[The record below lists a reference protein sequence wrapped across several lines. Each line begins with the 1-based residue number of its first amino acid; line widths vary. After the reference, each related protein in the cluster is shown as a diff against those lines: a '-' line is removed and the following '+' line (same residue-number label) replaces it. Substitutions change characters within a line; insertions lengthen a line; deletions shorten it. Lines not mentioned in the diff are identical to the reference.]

1 MQTVLIQRNGE
12 TLARVWNANRYF
24 LRLRGLLGRTIPSGG
39 GLLLTPCNDIHTF
52 GMRYPIDAV
61 YFDAAGR
68 VLRVDD
74 SLRAGKAWPAQRG
87 AKRVLELPAGAAKER
102 NIRVNDILEVIPWT
116 KS

>member
-24 LRLRGLLGRTIPSGG
+24 LRLRGLLGRTIPEGG
-39 GLLLTPCNDIHTF
+39 GLLLTPCGSIHTF

-61 YFDAAGR
+61 YLSSSGR
-68 VLRVDD
+68 VLRVDG
-74 SLRAGKAWPAQRG
+74 SLKAGKAWPMQRG
-87 AKRVLELPAGAAKER
+87 ARRVLELPAGTAKER
-102 NIRVNDILEVIPWT
+102 NIRVNDLLEVIPWT

>member
-52 GMRYPIDAV
+52 GIALPHRRGVSRRCRARSPRGRL
-61 YFDAAGR
+61 FAGR
-68 VLRVDD
+68 
-74 SLRAGKAWPAQRG
+74 
-87 AKRVLELPAGAAKER
+87 
-102 NIRVNDILEVIPWT
+102 
-116 KS
+116 